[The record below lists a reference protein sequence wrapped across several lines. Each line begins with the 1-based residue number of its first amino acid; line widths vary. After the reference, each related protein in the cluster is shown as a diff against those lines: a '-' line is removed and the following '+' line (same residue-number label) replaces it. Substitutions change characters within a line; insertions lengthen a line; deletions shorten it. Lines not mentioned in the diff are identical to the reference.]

1 MSLFYKIAFR
11 LGFTPWEQAAT
22 HPPAVEKISM
32 LFDREESGLQ
42 SPYGRALDLGCG
54 TGIWSVELA
63 SRGWQVTGIDIV
75 PKAVRSARERAREA
89 GVEVR
94 FVEGDITAL
103 RAVGVGSGF
112 RFVWDF
118 GTVHGLTQKQREAV
132 GREVSAV
139 TADDATMLMMA
150 WPPGR
155 RGPLPRG
162 ASRGD
167 IEADFPDWKVI
178 TEDAFDAFGLPG
190 PLGSVD
196 QRFYRMRRG

>member
-63 SRGWQVTGIDIV
+63 SRGLQVTGIDIV

-103 RAVGVGSGF
+103 RAVGVGSASPPPHAASDSA
-112 RFVWDF
+112 R
-118 GTVHGLTQKQREAV
+118 TMATASTP
-132 GREVSAV
+132 EV
-139 TADDATMLMMA
+139 
-150 WPPGR
+150 
-155 RGPLPRG
+155 LPA
-162 ASRGD
+162 ASR
-167 IEADFPDWKVI
+167 PM
-178 TEDAFDAFGLPG
+178 
-190 PLGSVD
+190 LGSRLISVVPPSGESSRAESAPAVEPEEHAGNRSRVVTRQED
-196 QRFYRMRRG
+196 DGLGDLLGCRQPLQRSARF